1 MNIAEA
7 AEKLLEKFSEAVEAL
22 AEWATEVL
30 KSLSET
36 LRSLEPDRKAPI
48 SLDRPLMAIKY
59 PETFKYLRTKRIRGV
74 SYG

>member
-30 KSLSET
+30 RNLSET
-36 LRSLEPDRKAPI
+36 LRSLEPSKKAPI
-48 SLDRPLMAIKY
+48 TLDRPLMAAQY
-59 PETFKYLRTKRIRGV
+59 PETFKYLRTKHIRGE
-74 SYG
+74 SYA